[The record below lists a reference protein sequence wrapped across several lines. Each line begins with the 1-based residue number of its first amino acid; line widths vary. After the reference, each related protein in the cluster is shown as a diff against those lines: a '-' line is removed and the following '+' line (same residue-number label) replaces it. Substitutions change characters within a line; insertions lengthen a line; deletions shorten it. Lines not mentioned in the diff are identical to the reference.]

1 MQVRMLLA
9 GVMARFQ
16 DAEFHKHMVRLCLK
30 NMVFNLWS
38 VTWMSLHIIANERV
52 ALTGMTRL
60 LMKPSKRVSASD
72 KLSLWELNACCLSVC
87 QLCTLHWMCTV
98 GRPVLFSSQCLNQSL
113 QSMFIVE
120 RFANEFC
127 GMQLV
132 PDDSILFLTVRS
144 VGMKSRRKCD
154 SLNNAL
160 LDLWVAC
167 LLACSLW

>member
-1 MQVRMLLA
+1 
-9 GVMARFQ
+9 
-16 DAEFHKHMVRLCLK
+16 
-30 NMVFNLWS
+30 
-38 VTWMSLHIIANERV
+38 
-52 ALTGMTRL
+52 
-60 LMKPSKRVSASD
+60 
-72 KLSLWELNACCLSVC
+72 
-87 QLCTLHWMCTV
+87 MCTV

-160 LDLWVAC
+160 LDL
-167 LLACSLW
+167 